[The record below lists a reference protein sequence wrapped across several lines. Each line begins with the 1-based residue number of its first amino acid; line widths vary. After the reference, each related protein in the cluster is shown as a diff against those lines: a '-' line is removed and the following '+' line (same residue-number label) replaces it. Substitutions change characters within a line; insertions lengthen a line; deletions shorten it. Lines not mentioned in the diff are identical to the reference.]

1 MSTFSNFTLKQE
13 YDRLIAAGE
22 NYLKDKLIDWK
33 PFRPI
38 LESMYINRTDKGGRP
53 ENDVVMMFKML
64 VLQQWHGLF

>member
-1 MSTFSNFTLKQE
+1 
-13 YDRLIAAGE
+13 LIAAGE